1 MRARLGFLFLNIGH
15 FLDHL
20 FMLVFATVAA
30 LALTREWGLDYA
42 QLIPYATPGF
52 VAFGAFALPAGWLAD
67 RWSRHGMMTIFF
79 VGIGLSSTLT
89 ALAETPLQIGL
100 GLFAIGIFAAIYHP
114 VGVALV
120 LERHDRAGMAV
131 AVNGVFGNMGVAVA
145 ALLTGYL
152 IDAAGWRSAFVWP
165 GLAAIAL
172 GIAYG
177 LIMWRGAAPAAERR
191 APAKPAPAPP
201 FDRDRLIRVIVI
213 VMATTALGGFV
224 FQSTTFALPRI
235 LAERAGD
242 LAGSATLI
250 GWLAFLA
257 FAIGAVGQ
265 LIVGYA
271 VDRVSPRTVFMVVA
285 AMQLVFFAMM
295 PGLEGWAAVVVSAAF
310 MFASFSQL
318 PINDVLVGRVVKSA
332 WRARVL
338 AIRYTVTITVMASAL
353 PVIAWVYAGWGFD
366 SLFVLLAVAGGLILS
381 AVLLL
386 PRAIPAAPVPAPA
399 R

>member
-89 ALAETPLQIGL
+89 ALSETPLQIGL